1 MYIKRNLPTFDIVNL
16 DTGETQ
22 EGMYIPKEVEKI
34 TIGDD
39 SLCYITM
46 SKNLYINH
54 QIKDNILEVNVA
66 NGNNIV
72 ITKYE
77 SADFKQMAK
86 DLKAKSIIKEDN
98 QRAFKSIDCKDG
110 AARFFAM
117 VGNPESKDNYVVYIL
132 MEYKNI
138 VYKIKRKYIESQDK
152 LIDYDEEID
161 GKLSFKEKYFDSSE
175 ASTSIINNMKK

>member
-86 DLKAKSIIKEDN
+86 DLKAK
-98 QRAFKSIDCKDG
+98 
-110 AARFFAM
+110 
-117 VGNPESKDNYVVYIL
+117 VL
-132 MEYKNI
+132 
-138 VYKIKRKYIESQDK
+138 
-152 LIDYDEEID
+152 
-161 GKLSFKEKYFDSSE
+161 
-175 ASTSIINNMKK
+175 